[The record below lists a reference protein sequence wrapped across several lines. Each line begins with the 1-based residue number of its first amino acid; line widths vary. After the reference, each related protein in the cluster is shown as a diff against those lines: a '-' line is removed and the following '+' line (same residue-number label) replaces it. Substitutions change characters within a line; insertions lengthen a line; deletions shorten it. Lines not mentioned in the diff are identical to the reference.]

1 MDLQFTPSPIPLQG
15 VHIFF
20 KKCRQLLSV
29 QADLREIRKHLE
41 DVSLNLAN
49 PVTDKTSKHNSK
61 HDDHATS
68 KVVPLRP
75 SDASNAGTSNTGGHS
90 DNVTPLHIPL
100 RTRVRSSLIKAR
112 QRAFKFLF
120 ITAPLWIVL
129 GLLVVFELKTSYWQ
143 SMYLTRVASEATYR
157 LEKGPNPEPF
167 FPSYGPYDQRLG
179 YTRIKAVTENLAT
192 NGFEVVEQTRLS
204 KRFKQ
209 LAALG
214 IFPPYPE
221 KTRAGLTILD
231 KNNTTI
237 YSLYRP
243 ERVYES
249 FDAIPD
255 LIVKSLLF
263 IENKEILD
271 QTYPY
276 KNPAVEWDRFGLAIF
291 EKLKQIIRPDINAPG
306 GSTIATQ
313 LEKYRHSKE
322 GRTKGIKDK
331 FRQMASA
338 SLRAYM
344 YGRNTLET
352 RKTITL
358 HYINSIPLAALRGYG
373 EVNGLGDGLW
383 AWYGA
388 DFQEINSK
396 LEALNLKRDGKD
408 YAAYAEAYKQ
418 MLSLF
423 IAHRRPSFYLI
434 AGLQELNSLTNVHL
448 DLLAREGV
456 ISPKLRDAAKD
467 IKLTLRRAAPKTAP
481 VSFVQRKAANAIRTR
496 LLQLMQYPQLYDL
509 DQADLTARSTMD
521 NEANEGV
528 TSVLRQIKDA
538 ESVKKFGLSGARN
551 LDRGDPSK
559 VIYSLTLYERV
570 GNANLLR
577 VQTDNFDNPFSINEG
592 TRLDLGSTAK
602 LRTLTTYLDIVG
614 DLHEHYSK
622 MIPAQLRAANTRDLD
637 PISQFVLNEFI
648 RNPKISLADLL
659 NVALQRR
666 YSASPGESFFTG
678 GGIHTFVNFKKED
691 NGKNPTIQEALT
703 HSINLPF
710 VRLMRDLSRYYVYR
724 TGLKL
729 NSSTKVATQAS
740 KPTTPGMVKVRGDKV
755 RAEGGRADPVRMHFL
770 SKFADQEGSYFLRKF
785 YERYKGLGANDL
797 LPTLAR
803 GSRAS
808 PRQAA
813 VMFRY
818 VRPTGTLEQMTDFI
832 QQTVPN
838 KSVSPSLFEKW
849 YNEFAP
855 GKFNL
860 QDQGFLAHIHPLEL
874 WLVAHLQAHPKA
886 TISEAL
892 QSSKEERQIVYEWLF
907 KTPSVRAQDIR
918 IRTLMEMESFEEI
931 HKQWKKVGYPFNSM
945 VPSLAS
951 SIGSSGDRPVAL
963 AELVGIILN
972 DGKKLPLVRL
982 NELHLAAGTP
992 YETKLVRAD
1001 KQTTEQV
1008 LKPEVARALKR
1019 AMANVVES
1027 GTARRVFK
1035 TYARSDGKAYTIGG
1049 KTGTGDHRHETYGPG
1064 GHVISSRVVN
1074 RTATF
1079 AFYIGDR
1086 FFGVISAHVPGEE
1099 AAKFD
1104 FTSALAA
1111 ELLKIVRTS
1120 LIPMIE
1126 SSGAALSPFT
1136 NEAPLSAPATV
1147 VASSSSDTEAEGSIT
1162 FQEASESPKVAP
1174 EGAVTLPALPPTTL
1188 QKSQALRQKLRRSII
1203 LPPPG

>member
-1 MDLQFTPSPIPLQG
+1 M
-15 VHIFF
+15 
-20 KKCRQLLSV
+20 
-29 QADLREIRKHLE
+29 
-41 DVSLNLAN
+41 
-49 PVTDKTSKHNSK
+49 TDKTSTKNKKPDEHTN
-61 HDDHATS
+61 T
-68 KVVPLRP
+68 KVVPLRLNDLSVP
-75 SDASNAGTSNTGGHS
+75 ITPDLPTADSKVTS
-90 DNVTPLHIPL
+90 LFIPPQ
-100 RTRVRSSLIKAR
+100 TRLKSALAKI
-112 QRAFKFLF
+112 QRRAVKFLF

-129 GLLVVFELKTSYWQ
+129 GMLLVFELKTSYWQ
-143 SMYLTRVASEATYR
+143 SMYLTKITSQATYR
-157 LEKGPNPEPF
+157 LEKGPNPDPYY
-167 FPSYGPYDQRLG
+167 PSYGPYDQRLG
-179 YTRIKAVTENLAT
+179 YTRIKSMVENLAN
-192 NGFEVVEQTRLS
+192 NGFQIAEQTRFS

-209 LAALG
+209 LSEMGL
-214 IFPPYPE
+214 FPPYPE

-231 KNNTTI
+231 RNNTTI
-237 YSLYRP
+237 YSMYRP

-249 FDAIPD
+249 FDAIPG
-255 LIVKSLLF
+255 IVVKSLLF

-276 KNPAVEWDRFGLAIF
+276 RNPAVEWDRFGLAIL
-291 EKLKQIIRPDINAPG
+291 EKLKQIVKPDINAPG

-358 HYINSIPLAALRGYG
+358 NYINSIPLAALRGYG
-373 EVNGLGDGLW
+373 EVNGLGDGMW
-383 AWYGA
+383 AWFGA
-388 DFQEINSK
+388 DFQEINAR
-396 LEALNLKRDGKD
+396 LAALDQKQDSRDIS
-408 YAAYAEAYKQ
+408 AYAESYKQ

-434 AGLQELNSLTNVHL
+434 AGLSELNSLTNTYL
-448 DLLAREGV
+448 DLLAKEGV
-456 ISPKLRDAAKD
+456 ISTKLRDAAKGVR
-467 IKLTLRRAAPKTAP
+467 LTLRRAAPKTTP

-509 DQADLTARSTMD
+509 DQADLTVRSTMD

-570 GNANLLR
+570 GNSNVLR

-614 DLHEHYSK
+614 DLHERYSK
-622 MIPAQLRAANTRDLD
+622 MLPAQMRAASTRDLD
-637 PISQFVLNEFI
+637 PISRFAFSEFI
-648 RNPKISLADLL
+648 KNPKITLPQLL
-659 NVALQRR
+659 NAALQRR
-666 YSASPGESFFTG
+666 YSANPGESFFTG
-678 GGIHTFVNFKKED
+678 GGMHTFVNFKKED

-710 VRLMRDLSRYYVYR
+710 VRLMRDLSRYYVYHM
-724 TGLKL
+724 GLKL
-729 NSSTKVATQAS
+729 SSSTKSATQAS
-740 KPTTPGMVKVRGDKV
+740 KITVAANAKTRTPKG
-755 RAEGGRADPVRMHFL
+755 ENESGRADPVRMHFL
-770 SKFADQEGSYFLRKF
+770 TKFADQEGSYFLKKF
-785 YERYKGLGANDL
+785 YDRYKGVSASDL
-797 LPTLAR
+797 LPTLAK

-818 VRPTGTLEQMTDFI
+818 VSPEGSLDQMIGFI
-832 QQTVPN
+832 QQTAPT
-838 KSVSPSLFEKW
+838 KSVSPALAEKW

-855 GKFNL
+855 GRFNL
-860 QDQGFLAHIHPLEL
+860 QDQGFLARVHPLEL
-874 WLVAHLQAHPKA
+874 WLVAYLQGHPKA
-886 TISEAL
+886 TITEAL
-892 QSSKEERQIVYEWLF
+892 QNSKDERQIVYEWLF

-951 SIGSSGDRPVAL
+951 SIGSSGDRPIAL

-972 DGKKLPLVRL
+972 DGKRLPLVRL

-992 YETKLVRAD
+992 YETKLVRQD
-1001 KQTTEQV
+1001 QPSYEQV

-1027 GTARRVFK
+1027 GTARRVYK
-1035 TYARSDGKAYTIGG
+1035 TYTRSDGKAYVIGG

-1120 LIPMIE
+1120 IVPMIE
-1126 SSGAALSPFT
+1126 GSGAGLSPFT
-1136 NEAPLSAPATV
+1136 NEEPL
-1147 VASSSSDTEAEGSIT
+1147 VASPSGPSTAAKEGD
-1162 FQEASESPKVAP
+1162 SE
-1174 EGAVTLPALPPTTL
+1174 EGAVTFKEAEIPTQELPEASTSRPAAPIMNGQTGA
-1188 QKSQALRQKLRRSII
+1188 ALRQKLRRSIV

>member
-1 MDLQFTPSPIPLQG
+1 
-15 VHIFF
+15 
-20 KKCRQLLSV
+20 
-29 QADLREIRKHLE
+29 
-41 DVSLNLAN
+41 
-49 PVTDKTSKHNSK
+49 VTDKTSTNNKK
-61 HDDHATS
+61 TDDQANS
-68 KVVPLRP
+68 KVVPLRLNDLTVP
-75 SDASNAGTSNTGGHS
+75 PTPSLESSDAK
-90 DNVTPLHIPL
+90 VTPLHIPL
-100 RTRVRSSLIKAR
+100 RTRLNVTIGKFQKRAIK
-112 QRAFKFLF
+112 FTF
-120 ITAPLWIVL
+120 ITAPLWVVL
-129 GLLVVFELKTSYWQ
+129 GMLLVFELKTSYWQ
-143 SMYLTRVASEATYR
+143 SLYLTRIASQATYR
-157 LEKGPNPEPF
+157 LEKGPNPDPYY
-167 FPSYGPYDQRLG
+167 PSYGPYDQRLG
-179 YTRIKAVTENLAT
+179 YTRIKSMVENLAN
-192 NGFEVVEQTRLS
+192 NGFQVAEQTRFS

-209 LAALG
+209 LADQGL
-214 IFPPYPE
+214 FPPYPE

-237 YSLYRP
+237 YSMYRP

-255 LIVKSLLF
+255 IVVKSLLF

-276 KNPAVEWDRFGLAIF
+276 KNPAVEWDRFGLAIL
-291 EKLKQIIRPDINAPG
+291 EKLKQIIKPDINAPG

-344 YGRNTLET
+344 HGRNTLET

-358 HYINSIPLAALRGYG
+358 NYINSIPLAALRGYG
-373 EVNGLGDGLW
+373 EVNGLGDGMW
-383 AWYGA
+383 AWFGA
-388 DFQEINSK
+388 DFQEINAK
-396 LEALNLKRDGKD
+396 LDALGQKQDGKD
-408 YAAYAEAYKQ
+408 LVPYAEGYKQ

-434 AGLQELNSLTNVHL
+434 AGLSELNALTNTYL
-448 DLLAREGV
+448 DLLAKEGV
-456 ISPKLRDAAKD
+456 ISPKLRDAAKGVR
-467 IKLTLRRAAPKTAP
+467 LTLRRAAPKTAP

-509 DQADLTARSTMD
+509 DQADLTVRSTMD

-570 GNANLLR
+570 GNANVLR

-614 DLHEHYSK
+614 ELHDHYTK
-622 MIPAQLRAANTRDLD
+622 MVPAQLRAMNTRDLD
-637 PISQFVLNEFI
+637 PISRFALSEFI
-648 RNPKISLADLL
+648 KNPKISLPQLL
-659 NVALQRR
+659 NAALQRR

-678 GGIHTFVNFKKED
+678 GGMHTFVNFKKED
-691 NGKNPTIQEALT
+691 NGKNPTLQEALT

-710 VRLMRDLSRYYVYR
+710 VRLMRDISRYYVYR
-724 TGLKL
+724 MGLKL
-729 NSSTKVATQAS
+729 SSSTKSATQTSKITAAAS
-740 KPTTPGMVKVRGDKV
+740 AKTRGTTSPV
-755 RAEGGRADPVRMHFL
+755 ENGRADPVRMHFL

-785 YERYKGLGANDL
+785 YERYKGVSSNDL
-797 LPTLAR
+797 LPTLAK

-818 VRPTGTLEQMTDFI
+818 VRPDGTLEQMISFI
-832 QQTVPN
+832 QQTSPT
-838 KSVSPSLFEKW
+838 KSISPALAEKW
-849 YNEFAP
+849 YDEFTP
-855 GKFNL
+855 GRFNL
-860 QDQGFLAHIHPLEL
+860 QDQGFLARVHPLEL
-874 WLVAHLQAHPKA
+874 WLVAYLQGHPK
-886 TISEAL
+886 TNLSEAL
-892 QSSKEERQIVYEWLF
+892 QNSKEERQIVYEWLF

-931 HKQWKKVGYPFNSM
+931 HKQWKKLGYPFNSM

-992 YETKLVRAD
+992 YETKLVRQD
-1001 KQTTEQV
+1001 QGTHEQV

-1027 GTARRVFK
+1027 GTARRVYK
-1035 TYARSDGKAYTIGG
+1035 TYTRSDGKAYVIGG

-1079 AFYIGDR
+1079 AFYVGDR
-1086 FFGVISAHVPGEE
+1086 FFGVISAHVPGED

-1111 ELLKIVRTS
+1111 ELLKIVRSS
-1120 LIPMIE
+1120 LIPMME

-1136 NEAPLSAPATV
+1136 NEEPLLTSPATL
-1147 VASSSSDTEAEGSIT
+1147 SKELKGSDSEEGTVTFKEAEIPA
-1162 FQEASESPKVAP
+1162 QALPEASAS
-1174 EGAVTLPALPPTTL
+1174 LPPNSAKNL
-1188 QKSQALRQKLRRSII
+1188 QKGAALRQKLRRSLV

>member
-1 MDLQFTPSPIPLQG
+1 
-15 VHIFF
+15 
-20 KKCRQLLSV
+20 
-29 QADLREIRKHLE
+29 
-41 DVSLNLAN
+41 
-49 PVTDKTSKHNSK
+49 VTDKTSTNNKK
-61 HDDHATS
+61 HDEQTNS
-68 KVVPLRP
+68 KVVPLRLNDLAVP
-75 SDASNAGTSNTGGHS
+75 PTADTQASES
-90 DNVTPLHIPL
+90 NVTPLHIPFK
-100 RTRVRSSLIKAR
+100 TRLKVALGKFQKRVI
-112 QRAFKFLF
+112 KFLF
-120 ITAPLWIVL
+120 ITAPLWIVI
-129 GLLVVFELKTSYWQ
+129 GMLLVFELKTSYWQ
-143 SMYLTRVASEATYR
+143 SMYLTKISSQATYR
-157 LEKGPNPEPF
+157 LEKGPNPEPYY
-167 FPSYGPYDQRLG
+167 PSYGPYDQRLG
-179 YTRIKAVTENLAT
+179 YTRIKSMVENLAN
-192 NGFEVVEQTRLS
+192 NGFQIVEQTRFS

-209 LAALG
+209 LADMGL
-214 IFPPYPE
+214 FPPYPE

-237 YSLYRP
+237 YSMYRP

-255 LIVKSLLF
+255 IVVKSLLF

-276 KNPAVEWDRFGLAIF
+276 KNPAVEWDRFGLAIL
-291 EKLKQIIRPDINAPG
+291 EKLKQIIKPDINAPG

-358 HYINSIPLAALRGYG
+358 NYINSIPLAALRGYG
-373 EVNGLGDGLW
+373 EVNGLGDGMW
-383 AWYGA
+383 AWFGA
-388 DFQEINSK
+388 DFQEINAK
-396 LEALNLKRDGKD
+396 LDALSRKQDSREI
-408 YAAYAEAYKQ
+408 AAYAESYKQ

-423 IAHRRPSFYLI
+423 IAHRRPSFYLL
-434 AGLQELNSLTNVHL
+434 AGLSELNALTNTYI
-448 DLLAREGV
+448 DLLAKEGV
-456 ISPKLRDAAKD
+456 ISPKLRDAAKEVR
-467 IKLTLRRAAPKTAP
+467 LTLRRAAPKTAP

-509 DQADLTARSTMD
+509 DQADLTVRSTMD

-570 GNANLLR
+570 GNANVLR

-614 DLHEHYSK
+614 DLHTQYSK
-622 MIPAQLRAANTRDLD
+622 MLPAQIRAANTRDLD
-637 PISQFVLNEFI
+637 PISRFALSEFI
-648 RNPKISLADLL
+648 KNPKISLPQLL
-659 NVALQRR
+659 TAALQRR
-666 YSASPGESFFTG
+666 YSANPGESFFTG

-710 VRLMRDLSRYYVYR
+710 VRLMRDLSRYYVYHM
-724 TGLKL
+724 GLKL
-729 NSSTKVATQAS
+729 SSSTKSATQTSKITVATHAKTRAAKGAS
-740 KPTTPGMVKVRGDKV
+740 
-755 RAEGGRADPVRMHFL
+755 ESGRADPVRMHFL

-785 YERYKGLGANDL
+785 YDRYKGVSASDL
-797 LPTLAR
+797 LPTLAK

-818 VRPTGTLEQMTDFI
+818 VQPDGSLEEMNTFI
-832 QQTVPN
+832 QQTSPT
-838 KSVSPSLFEKW
+838 KSVSPALAEKW
-849 YNEFAP
+849 YNEFTP

-860 QDQGFLAHIHPLEL
+860 QDQGFLARVHPLEL
-874 WLVAHLQAHPKA
+874 WLVAYLQGHPKA
-886 TISEAL
+886 TITEAV
-892 QSSKEERQIVYEWLF
+892 QNSKEERQIVYEWLF

-951 SIGSSGDRPVAL
+951 SIGSSGDRPIAL

-992 YETKLVRAD
+992 YETKLVRQD
-1001 KQTTEQV
+1001 QGTYEQV
-1008 LKPEVARALKR
+1008 LRPEVARALKR

-1035 TYARSDGKAYTIGG
+1035 TYTRSDGKAYVIGG

-1111 ELLKIVRTS
+1111 ELLKNVRTS

-1126 SSGAALSPFT
+1126 SSGAGLSPFT
-1136 NEAPLSAPATV
+1136 NEEPLPAAPVTGPADVKESDSEEGTV
-1147 VASSSSDTEAEGSIT
+1147 TFKEAEIPAQELTEAST
-1162 FQEASESPKVAP
+1162 N
-1174 EGAVTLPALPPTTL
+1174 LPAAPGKGL
-1188 QKSQALRQKLRRSII
+1188 QKGAALRQKLRRSIV

>member
-1 MDLQFTPSPIPLQG
+1 M
-15 VHIFF
+15 
-20 KKCRQLLSV
+20 
-29 QADLREIRKHLE
+29 
-41 DVSLNLAN
+41 
-49 PVTDKTSKHNSK
+49 TDKNSTNNKK
-61 HDDHATS
+61 HDEHANT
-68 KVVPLRP
+68 KVVPLRLNDLALP
-75 SDASNAGTSNTGGHS
+75 PTPHREVSDPKI
-90 DNVTPLHIPL
+90 TPLQIPL
-100 RTRVRSSLIKAR
+100 RTRLKIAAGKF
-112 QRAFKFLF
+112 QKRAIKFLF

-129 GLLVVFELKTSYWQ
+129 GMLLVFELKTSYWQ
-143 SMYLTRVASEATYR
+143 SLYLTRIASQATYR
-157 LEKGPNPEPF
+157 LEKGPNPEPYY
-167 FPSYGPYDQRLG
+167 PSYGPYDQRLG
-179 YTRIKAVTENLAT
+179 YTRIKSMVENLAN
-192 NGFEVVEQTRLS
+192 NGFEVAEQTRFS

-209 LAALG
+209 LADMGL
-214 IFPPYPE
+214 FPPYPE

-231 KNNTTI
+231 RNNTTI
-237 YSLYRP
+237 YSMYRP

-255 LIVKSLLF
+255 IVVKSLLF

-276 KNPAVEWDRFGLAIF
+276 KNPAVEWDRFGLAIL
-291 EKLKQIIRPDINAPG
+291 EKLKQIIKPDINAPG

-358 HYINSIPLAALRGYG
+358 NYINSIPLAALRGYG

-383 AWYGA
+383 AWFGA
-388 DFQEINSK
+388 DFQDINAKLAALSNTKDSK
-396 LEALNLKRDGKD
+396 DI
-408 YAAYAEAYKQ
+408 AAYAEGYKQ
-418 MLSLF
+418 MLALF

-434 AGLQELNSLTNVHL
+434 AGLSELNSLTNTYL
-448 DLLAREGV
+448 DLLAKEGV
-456 ISPKLRDAAKD
+456 IPPKLRDAAKD
-467 IKLTLRRAAPKTAP
+467 VRLTLRRAAPKTAQ

-509 DQADLTARSTMD
+509 DQADLTVRSTVD

-570 GNANLLR
+570 GNANVLR

-614 DLHEHYSK
+614 ELHDQYAK
-622 MIPAQLRAANTRDLD
+622 MLPAQLRAMNTRDLD
-637 PISQFVLNEFI
+637 PISRFALSEFI
-648 RNPKISLADLL
+648 KNPRISLSELL
-659 NVALQRR
+659 NAALQRR

-678 GGIHTFVNFKKED
+678 GGMHTFVNFKKED
-691 NGKNPTIQEALT
+691 NGKNPTLQEALT

-710 VRLMRDLSRYYVYR
+710 VRLMRDISRYYVFR
-724 TGLKL
+724 MGLKL
-729 NSSTKVATQAS
+729 SSSTKSATQVS
-740 KPTTPGMVKVRGDKV
+740 KIAIAANTKA
-755 RAEGGRADPVRMHFL
+755 RATKDGAESGRSDPVRMHFL
-770 SKFADQEGSYFLRKF
+770 SKFADQEGSYFLKKF
-785 YERYKGLGANDL
+785 YERYKGISANDL
-797 LPTLAR
+797 LPTLAK

-818 VRPTGTLEQMTDFI
+818 VRPDGSLEQMISFI
-832 QQTVPN
+832 QQSSPT
-838 KSVSPSLFEKW
+838 KSISPALAEKW
-849 YNEFAP
+849 YNEFTP
-855 GKFNL
+855 GRFNL
-860 QDQGFLAHIHPLEL
+860 QDQGFLARVHPLEL
-874 WLVAHLQAHPKA
+874 WLVAYLQSHPK
-886 TISEAL
+886 TTLSEAL
-892 QSSKEERQIVYEWLF
+892 QNSKEERQIVYQWLF

-992 YETKLVRAD
+992 YETKLVRQD
-1001 KQTTEQV
+1001 QGNYEQV

-1027 GTARRVFK
+1027 GTARRVYK
-1035 TYARSDGKAYTIGG
+1035 TYTRSDGKAYVIGG

-1079 AFYIGDR
+1079 AFYVGDR

-1120 LIPMIE
+1120 LVPMME
-1126 SSGAALSPFT
+1126 NSGAALSPFE
-1136 NEAPLSAPATV
+1136 NEEPLIASPPPASAGSKESDSEEGTVTFKEAEIPAQGVPGASVSLPSAP
-1147 VASSSSDTEAEGSIT
+1147 S
-1162 FQEASESPKVAP
+1162 KN
-1174 EGAVTLPALPPTTL
+1174 L
-1188 QKSQALRQKLRRSII
+1188 QKGAALRQKLRRSLV

>member
-1 MDLQFTPSPIPLQG
+1 M
-15 VHIFF
+15 
-20 KKCRQLLSV
+20 
-29 QADLREIRKHLE
+29 
-41 DVSLNLAN
+41 
-49 PVTDKTSKHNSK
+49 TDKTSTNNKKSEEQAN
-61 HDDHATS
+61 S
-68 KVVPLRP
+68 KVVPFRLNDLSLP
-75 SDASNAGTSNTGGHS
+75 S
-90 DNVTPLHIPL
+90 TPPLEATETKVSPLPPPL
-100 RTRVRSSLIKAR
+100 RAR
-112 QRAFKFLF
+112 LKVAARTFQRRLVKFLF
-120 ITAPLWIVL
+120 MTTPLWVVL
-129 GLLVVFELKTSYWQ
+129 GMLLVFELKTSYWQ
-143 SMYLTRVASEATYR
+143 SMYLSRIASQATYR
-157 LEKGPNPEPF
+157 LEKGPNPDPYY
-167 FPSYGPYDQRLG
+167 PSYGPYDQRLG
-179 YTRIKAVTENLAT
+179 YTRIKSMVENLAN
-192 NGFEVVEQTRLS
+192 NGFQVAEQTRFS
-204 KRFKQ
+204 PRFKQ
-209 LAALG
+209 LATMAL
-214 IFPPYPE
+214 FPPYPE

-237 YSLYRP
+237 YSMYRP

-249 FDAIPD
+249 FDAIPE
-255 LIVKSLLF
+255 IVVQSLLF

-276 KNPAVEWDRFGLAIF
+276 KNPAVEWDRFGLAIL
-291 EKLKQIIRPDINAPG
+291 EKLKQIIKPDINAPG

-358 HYINSIPLAALRGYG
+358 NYINSIPLAALRGYG
-373 EVNGLGDGLW
+373 EVNGLGDGMW
-383 AWYGA
+383 AWFGS
-388 DFQEINSK
+388 DFQEINAK
-396 LEALNLKRDGKD
+396 LTALSQKQDGKD
-408 YAAYAEAYKQ
+408 LAAYAESYKQ

-434 AGLQELNSLTNVHL
+434 AGLSELNSLTNTYL
-448 DLLAREGV
+448 DLLAKEGV

-467 IKLTLRRAAPKTAP
+467 VRLTLRRAAPKTAP

-509 DQADLTARSTMD
+509 DQADLTVRSTVD

-570 GNANLLR
+570 GNANVLR

-614 DLHEHYSK
+614 ELYDQYSK
-622 MIPAQLRAANTRDLD
+622 MLPAQLRAMSTRDLD
-637 PISQFVLNEFI
+637 PISRFALSEFI
-648 RNPKISLADLL
+648 KNPKISLPQLL
-659 NVALQRR
+659 NAALQRR
-666 YSASPGESFFTG
+666 YSANPGESFFTG
-678 GGIHTFVNFKKED
+678 GGMHTFVNFKKED
-691 NGKNPTIQEALT
+691 NGRNPSLQEALT

-710 VRLMRDLSRYYVYR
+710 VRLMRDVSRYYVHR
-724 TGLKL
+724 MGLKL
-729 NSSTKVATQAS
+729 SSSTKSATQGSRVTVAANAKTRREKAGS
-740 KPTTPGMVKVRGDKV
+740 ED
-755 RAEGGRADPVRMHFL
+755 GRADPVRMHFL

-785 YERYKGLGANDL
+785 YERYKGVSSNDL
-797 LPTLAR
+797 LPTLAK

-818 VRPTGTLEQMTDFI
+818 VRPDGSLDQMITFI
-832 QQTVPN
+832 QQTSPT
-838 KSVSPSLFEKW
+838 KSISPALAERW
-849 YNEFAP
+849 YNEFTP
-855 GKFNL
+855 GRFNL
-860 QDQGFLAHIHPLEL
+860 QDQGFLARVHPLEL
-874 WLVAHLQAHPKA
+874 WLVAYLQGHPKA
-886 TISEAL
+886 PLTEAL
-892 QSSKEERQIVYEWLF
+892 QNSKEERQIVYEWLF

-992 YETKLVRAD
+992 YETKLVRED
-1001 KQTTEQV
+1001 QGTYEQV

-1027 GTARRVFK
+1027 GTARRVYK
-1035 TYARSDGKAYTIGG
+1035 AYTRSDGKAYVIGG

-1120 LIPMIE
+1120 LIPMME

-1136 NEAPLSAPATV
+1136 NEEPLSIAPST
-1147 VASSSSDTEAEGSIT
+1147 ASKDSRESD
-1162 FQEASESPKVAP
+1162 SE
-1174 EGAVTLPALPPTTL
+1174 EGAVTFKEAEMPAPALPEASGSLDAGQTKNV
-1188 QKSQALRQKLRRSII
+1188 QKGAALRQKLRRSLV

>member
-1 MDLQFTPSPIPLQG
+1 M
-15 VHIFF
+15 VV
-20 KKCRQLLSV
+20 LSV
-29 QADLREIRKHLE
+29 QAILREIKKHLE
-41 DVSLNLAN
+41 DVGLYLLK
-49 PVTDKTSKHNSK
+49 PVTDKISTKTKKNDESTKSN
-61 HDDHATS
+61 
-68 KVVPLRP
+68 VVPLRLNDLALPPTSSESVETPPTPP
-75 SDASNAGTSNTGGHS
+75 SFRGR
-90 DNVTPLHIPL
+90 L
-100 RTRVRSSLIKAR
+100 
-112 QRAFKFLF
+112 QRATASLRRKGIKFLF
-120 ITAPLWIVL
+120 ITAPVWVVL
-129 GLLVVFELKTSYWQ
+129 GMLLVFELRTSYWQ
-143 SMYLTRVASEATYR
+143 SLYLTRVASQATYR

-167 FPSYGPYDQRLG
+167 FPTYGPYDQRLG
-179 YTRIKAVTENLAT
+179 YTRIKSMVENLAH
-192 NGFEVVEQTRLS
+192 NGFEVVEQTRFS

-209 LAALG
+209 LAGLG
-214 IFPPYPE
+214 LFPPYPE

-237 YSLYRP
+237 YSMYRP

-249 FDAIPD
+249 FDAIPE
-255 LIVKSLLF
+255 IVVRSLLF

-276 KNPAVEWDRFGLAIF
+276 KNPAVEWDRFGLAIL

-358 HYINSIPLAALRGYG
+358 NYINSIPLAALRGYG
-373 EVNGLGDGLW
+373 EVNGLGDGMW
-383 AWYGA
+383 AWFGA
-388 DFQEINSK
+388 DFQDSNAK
-396 LEALNLKRDGKD
+396 LSALSNKQTGKEVS
-408 YAAYAEAYKQ
+408 AYAESYKQ

-434 AGLQELNSLTNVHL
+434 AGLSELNALTNTYL

-456 ISPKLRDAAKD
+456 ISTKLRDAAKD
-467 IKLTLRRAAPKTAP
+467 VRLTLRRAAPKTAP

-509 DQADLTARSTMD
+509 DQADLTVRSTMD

-538 ESVKKFGLSGARN
+538 ESVRKFGLSGARN

-614 DLHEHYSK
+614 ELYDQHAGML
-622 MIPAQLRAANTRDLD
+622 PAQLRAMSTRDLD
-637 PISQFVLNEFI
+637 PISRFVLSEFI
-648 RNPKISLADLL
+648 KNPKITLPQLL
-659 NVALQRR
+659 NAALQRR
-666 YSASPGESFFTG
+666 YSANPGESFFTG
-678 GGIHTFVNFKKED
+678 GGMHTFVNFKKED

-724 TGLKL
+724 MGLKL
-729 NSSTKVATQAS
+729 SSSTKSATQPSKVAVAADTKSVATKGKIES
-740 KPTTPGMVKVRGDKV
+740 
-755 RAEGGRADPVRMHFL
+755 GRADPMRMHFL
-770 SKFADQEGSYFLRKF
+770 RKFADQEGSYFLKKF
-785 YERYKGLGANDL
+785 YDRYKGVSASDL
-797 LPTLAR
+797 LPTLAK

-808 PRQAA
+808 PRQAS

-818 VRPTGTLEQMTDFI
+818 VRPQSSLEEMMGFI
-832 QQTVPN
+832 QQTAPT
-838 KSVSPSLFEKW
+838 KSISPALAEKW
-849 YNEFAP
+849 YHEFTP
-855 GKFNL
+855 GRFNL
-860 QDQGFLAHIHPLEL
+860 QDQGFLARVHPLEL
-874 WLVAHLQAHPKA
+874 WLVAYLQGHPKA
-886 TISEAL
+886 TLTEAL
-892 QSSKEERQIVYEWLF
+892 QNSKEERQIVYEWLF

-992 YETKLVRAD
+992 YETKLLRQD
-1001 KQTTEQV
+1001 QGTYEQV

-1027 GTARRVFK
+1027 GTARRVYK
-1035 TYARSDGKAYTIGG
+1035 AYTRSDGKPYVIGG

-1120 LIPMIE
+1120 LIPMME

-1136 NEAPLSAPATV
+1136 NEEPLKASPPSAPVDAKDGDSGEGTV
-1147 VASSSSDTEAEGSIT
+1147 TFKEAEAPSEALS
-1162 FQEASESPKVAP
+1162 EASIS
-1174 EGAVTLPALPPTTL
+1174 LPAAPPASL
-1188 QKSQALRQKLRRSII
+1188 QKGAALRQKLRRSII

>member
-1 MDLQFTPSPIPLQG
+1 
-15 VHIFF
+15 
-20 KKCRQLLSV
+20 
-29 QADLREIRKHLE
+29 
-41 DVSLNLAN
+41 
-49 PVTDKTSKHNSK
+49 VTDKTSKNNK
-61 HDDHATS
+61 QHDDQAGS
-68 KVVPLRP
+68 KV
-75 SDASNAGTSNTGGHS
+75 
-90 DNVTPLHIPL
+90 IPL
-100 RTRVRSSLIKAR
+100 RLNDLALPPTPPLESADTKITPLQIPLKVRLKSGLIRGRK
-112 QRAFKFLF
+112 RAVKFLF
-120 ITAPLWIVL
+120 ITAPLWVVL
-129 GLLVVFELKTSYWQ
+129 GILLVFELKTSYWQ
-143 SMYLTRVASEATYR
+143 SLYLTRIASQATYR
-157 LEKGPNPEPF
+157 LEKGPNPDPY

-179 YTRIKAVTENLAT
+179 YTRIKGMVENLLN
-192 NGFEVVEQTRLS
+192 NGFQIAEQTRFS
-204 KRFKQ
+204 NRFKQ
-209 LAALG
+209 LTSMGL
-214 IFPPYPE
+214 FPPYPE

-237 YSLYRP
+237 YSMYRP

-255 LIVKSLLF
+255 IVVKSLLF

-276 KNPAVEWDRFGLAIF
+276 KNPAVEWDRFGLAIL
-291 EKLKQIIRPDINAPG
+291 EKLKQIIKPDINAPG

-344 YGRNTLET
+344 YGRNTIET

-358 HYINSIPLAALRGYG
+358 NYINSIPLAALRGYG
-373 EVNGLGDGLW
+373 EVNGLGDGMW
-383 AWYGA
+383 AWFGA
-388 DFQEINSK
+388 DFQDINAK
-396 LEALNLKRDGKD
+396 LEALSQKQDTKD
-408 YAAYAEAYKQ
+408 IVAYAESYKQ

-434 AGLQELNSLTNVHL
+434 AGLSELNSLTNTYL
-448 DLLAREGV
+448 DLLAKEGV
-456 ISPKLRDAAKD
+456 ISPRLRDAAKD
-467 IKLTLRRAAPKTAP
+467 VRLTLRRAAPKITP

-509 DQADLTARSTMD
+509 DQADLTVRSTMD

-538 ESVKKFGLSGARN
+538 ESVRKFGLSGARN

-614 DLHEHYSK
+614 ELYDQYSK
-622 MIPAQLRAANTRDLD
+622 MVPAQLKAITTRDLD
-637 PISQFVLNEFI
+637 PISRFVLSEFVK
-648 RNPKISLADLL
+648 NPKISLAKLL
-659 NVALQRR
+659 DASLQRR
-666 YSASPGESFFTG
+666 YSANPGESFFTG
-678 GGIHTFVNFKKED
+678 GGLHTFVNFKKED
-691 NGKNPTIQEALT
+691 NGRNPTLQEALT

-710 VRLMRDLSRYYVYR
+710 VRLMRDISRHYVYR
-724 TGLKL
+724 LGLKL
-729 NSSTKVATQAS
+729 SSSTKSATQAS
-740 KPTTPGMVKVRGDKV
+740 KVTVAATTKKIGAKSDVQ
-755 RAEGGRADPVRMHFL
+755 GGRADPVRMHFL
-770 SKFADQEGSYFLRKF
+770 SKFADQEGSYFLKKF
-785 YERYKGLGANDL
+785 YERYKGISASDL
-797 LPTLAR
+797 LPTLAK

-818 VRPTGTLEQMTDFI
+818 VRPTGTLDQMTAFI
-832 QQTVPN
+832 QQTAPT
-838 KSVSPSLFEKW
+838 KSVSPALAEKW

-855 GKFNL
+855 GRFNL
-860 QDQGFLAHIHPLEL
+860 QDQGFLARVHPLEL
-874 WLVAHLQAHPKA
+874 WLVAYLDQHPKA
-886 TISEAL
+886 TLTEAL
-892 QSSKEERQIVYEWLF
+892 HNSKDERQLVYEWLF

-931 HKQWKKVGYPFNSM
+931 HKQWKKVGYPFNSI
-945 VPSLAS
+945 VPSLAT
-951 SIGSSGDRPVAL
+951 SIGSSGDRPIAL

-992 YETKLVRAD
+992 YETKLVRQD
-1001 KQTTEQV
+1001 RSDYEQV

-1027 GTARRVFK
+1027 GTARRVYK
-1035 TYARSDGKAYTIGG
+1035 TYTRSDGKAYVIGG

-1079 AFYIGDR
+1079 AFYLGDR

-1126 SSGAALSPFT
+1126 SSGAGLSPFT
-1136 NEAPLSAPATV
+1136 NEEPLVGATN
-1147 VASSSSDTEAEGSIT
+1147 ASSAATKDTDSEEGTFTFKEAELPPEGLPDGSVSLP
-1162 FQEASESPKVAP
+1162 ASPPSESKPLAK
-1174 EGAVTLPALPPTTL
+1174 GA
-1188 QKSQALRQKLRRSII
+1188 ALRQKLRRSIV

>member
-1 MDLQFTPSPIPLQG
+1 M
-15 VHIFF
+15 
-20 KKCRQLLSV
+20 
-29 QADLREIRKHLE
+29 
-41 DVSLNLAN
+41 
-49 PVTDKTSKHNSK
+49 TDKTSTHNK
-61 HDDHATS
+61 KQDQHTNN
-68 KVVPLRP
+68 KVVPLRLNDLSVP
-75 SDASNAGTSNTGGHS
+75 QSPFSETSEPK
-90 DNVTPLHIPL
+90 VTPLHIPL
-100 RTRVRSSLIKAR
+100 RNRVKIALGKF
-112 QRAFKFLF
+112 QKRATKFLF

-129 GLLVVFELKTSYWQ
+129 GMLLVFELKTSYWQ
-143 SMYLTRVASEATYR
+143 SLYLTKIASQATYR

-167 FPSYGPYDQRLG
+167 YPRHGPYDQRLG
-179 YTRIKAVTENLAT
+179 YTRIKAMVENLAN
-192 NGFEVVEQTRLS
+192 NGFQIAEQTRFS

-209 LAALG
+209 LADMGL
-214 IFPPYPE
+214 FPPYPE

-231 KNNTTI
+231 RNNTTI
-237 YSLYRP
+237 YSMYRP

-249 FDAIPD
+249 FDAIPE
-255 LIVKSLLF
+255 IVVKSLLF

-276 KNPAVEWDRFGLAIF
+276 KNPAVEWDRFGLAIL
-291 EKLKQIIRPDINAPG
+291 EKLKQIIKPDI
-306 GSTIATQ
+306 
-313 LEKYRHSKE
+313 EKYRHSKE

-358 HYINSIPLAALRGYG
+358 NYINSIPLAALRGYG
-373 EVNGLGDGLW
+373 EVNGLGDGMW
-383 AWYGA
+383 AWFGA

-396 LEALNLKRDGKD
+396 LGALGQKYDSKD
-408 YAAYAEAYKQ
+408 LTAYAESYKQ

-434 AGLQELNSLTNVHL
+434 AGLSELNSLTNTYL
-448 DLLAREGV
+448 DLLAKEGV
-456 ISPKLRDAAKD
+456 ISPTLRDAAKEVR
-467 IKLTLRRAAPKTAP
+467 LTLRRAAPKTAQ
-481 VSFVQRKAANAIRTR
+481 VSFVKRKAANAIRTR

-509 DQADLTARSTMD
+509 DQADLTVRSTMD

-570 GNANLLR
+570 GNANVLR

-614 DLHEHYSK
+614 ELHDQYSK
-622 MIPAQLRAANTRDLD
+622 MVPAQIRAANTRDLD
-637 PISQFVLNEFI
+637 PISRFAISEFI
-648 RNPKISLADLL
+648 KNPRITLPQLL
-659 NVALQRR
+659 NAALQRR
-666 YSASPGESFFTG
+666 YSANPGESFFTG
-678 GGIHTFVNFKKED
+678 GGMHTFVNFKKED

-710 VRLMRDLSRYYVYR
+710 VRLMRDISRYYVYR
-724 TGLKL
+724 MGLKL
-729 NSSTKVATQAS
+729 SSSTKSATQAS
-740 KPTTPGMVKVRGDKV
+740 KIPVAATTKT
-755 RAEGGRADPVRMHFL
+755 RATKSSAENGRADPVRMHFL
-770 SKFADQEGSYFLRKF
+770 SKFADQEGSYFLKKF
-785 YERYKGLGANDL
+785 YERYKGVSSNDL
-797 LPTLAR
+797 LATLAK

-818 VRPTGTLEQMTDFI
+818 VRPDGSLDQMTAFI
-832 QQTVPN
+832 QQTSPT
-838 KSVSPSLFEKW
+838 KSISPALAEKW
-849 YNEFAP
+849 HTEFAP
-855 GKFNL
+855 GRFNL
-860 QDQGFLAHIHPLEL
+860 QDQGFLARVHPLEL
-874 WLVAHLQAHPKA
+874 WLVAYLQGHPKA

-892 QSSKEERQIVYEWLF
+892 QNSKEERQIVYEWLF

-918 IRTLMEMESFEEI
+918 IKTLMEMESFEEV
-931 HKQWKKVGYPFNSM
+931 HKQWKKVGYPFSSM

-951 SIGSSGDRPVAL
+951 SIGSSGDRPIAL

-972 DGKKLPLVRL
+972 DGQKLPLVRL

-992 YETKLVRAD
+992 YETKLVRQD
-1001 KQTTEQV
+1001 QPTSEQV

-1035 TYARSDGKAYTIGG
+1035 AYARSDGKAYVIGG

-1120 LIPMIE
+1120 LIPMME
-1126 SSGAALSPFT
+1126 SSGAALSPFA
-1136 NEAPLSAPATV
+1136 NEEPLVTAPLA
-1147 VASSSSDTEAEGSIT
+1147 ASKNPQESDSG
-1162 FQEASESPKVAP
+1162 
-1174 EGAVTLPALPPTTL
+1174 EGAVTFKEAEIPSQALPGASSSQPADPSKSL
-1188 QKSQALRQKLRRSII
+1188 QKGAALRQKLRRSIV

>member
-1 MDLQFTPSPIPLQG
+1 M
-15 VHIFF
+15 
-20 KKCRQLLSV
+20 
-29 QADLREIRKHLE
+29 
-41 DVSLNLAN
+41 
-49 PVTDKTSKHNSK
+49 TDKTSTNNKK
-61 HDDHATS
+61 LDEQTDS
-68 KVVPLRP
+68 KVVPLRLNDLALP
-75 SDASNAGTSNTGGHS
+75 PTPELNDADSK
-90 DNVTPLHIPL
+90 VTPLHIPFK
-100 RTRVRSSLIKAR
+100 TRLKIALGKLQKRVI
-112 QRAFKFLF
+112 KFLF
-120 ITAPLWIVL
+120 ITAPLWIVIGML
-129 GLLVVFELKTSYWQ
+129 IVFELKTSYWQ
-143 SMYLTRVASEATYR
+143 SMYLTKVASQATYR
-157 LEKGPNPEPF
+157 LEKGPNPEPYY
-167 FPSYGPYDQRLG
+167 PSYGPYDQRLG
-179 YTRIKAVTENLAT
+179 YTRIKSMVENLAN
-192 NGFEVVEQTRLS
+192 NGFEIVEQTRFS
-204 KRFKQ
+204 KRFKE
-209 LAALG
+209 LADMGL
-214 IFPPYPE
+214 FPPYPE

-231 KNNTTI
+231 RNNTTI
-237 YSLYRP
+237 YSMYRP

-255 LIVKSLLF
+255 IVVKSLLF

-276 KNPAVEWDRFGLAIF
+276 KNPAVEWDRLGLAIL
-291 EKLKQIIRPDINAPG
+291 EKLKQIIKPDINAPG

-358 HYINSIPLAALRGYG
+358 NYINSIPLAALRGYG
-373 EVNGLGDGLW
+373 EVNGLGDGMW
-383 AWYGA
+383 AWFGA
-388 DFQEINSK
+388 DFQEINAK
-396 LEALNLKRDGKD
+396 LEALGRAQSDKD
-408 YAAYAEAYKQ
+408 LTAYAESYKQ

-434 AGLQELNSLTNVHL
+434 AGLSELNALTNTYL
-448 DLLAREGV
+448 DLLGREGV
-456 ISPKLRDAAKD
+456 ISPKLRDAAKEVR
-467 IKLTLRRAAPKTAP
+467 LTLRRAAPKSTP

-509 DQADLTARSTMD
+509 DQADLTVRSTMD

-570 GNANLLR
+570 GNANVLR

-614 DLHEHYSK
+614 DLHAQYSK
-622 MIPAQLRAANTRDLD
+622 MLPAQIRAANTRDLD
-637 PISQFVLNEFI
+637 PISRFALSEFI
-648 RNPKISLADLL
+648 KNPKITLPQLL
-659 NVALQRR
+659 NAALQRR
-666 YSASPGESFFTG
+666 YSANPGESFFTG
-678 GGIHTFVNFKKED
+678 GGMHTFVNFKKED

-710 VRLMRDLSRYYVYR
+710 VRLMRDLSRYYVYHM
-724 TGLKL
+724 GMKL
-729 NSSTKVATQAS
+729 SSSTKSATQAS
-740 KPTTPGMVKVRGDKV
+740 KVTVAANAKIRPTKSNV
-755 RAEGGRADPVRMHFL
+755 ESGRADPVRMHFL
-770 SKFADQEGSYFLRKF
+770 SKFADQEGSYFLKKF
-785 YERYKGLGANDL
+785 YERYKGVSANDL
-797 LPTLAR
+797 LPTLAK

-818 VRPTGTLEQMTDFI
+818 VRPDGSLEQMNSFI
-832 QQTVPN
+832 LQTAPT
-838 KSVSPSLFEKW
+838 KSVSAALTEKW
-849 YNEFAP
+849 YHEFSP

-860 QDQGFLAHIHPLEL
+860 QDQGFLARVHPLEL
-874 WLVAHLQAHPKA
+874 WLVAYLQAHPNA
-886 TISEAL
+886 TITEAL
-892 QSSKEERQIVYEWLF
+892 QNSKEERQIVYEWLF

-951 SIGSSGDRPVAL
+951 SIGSSGDRPIAL

-992 YETKLVRAD
+992 YETKLVRQD
-1001 KQTTEQV
+1001 QGTYEQV
-1008 LKPEVARALKR
+1008 LRPEVARALKR

-1027 GTARRVFK
+1027 GTARRVYK
-1035 TYARSDGKAYTIGG
+1035 TYTRSDGKAYVIGG

-1120 LIPMIE
+1120 LVPMME
-1126 SSGAALSPFT
+1126 SSGAELSPFT
-1136 NEAPLSAPATV
+1136 NEQPLVASPAT
-1147 VASSSSDTEAEGSIT
+1147 
-1162 FQEASESPKVAP
+1162 ASEDTKEGDSE
-1174 EGAVTLPALPPTTL
+1174 EGAVTFKETELPAQGLPEASANLPAAPAKNL
-1188 QKSQALRQKLRRSII
+1188 QKGAALRQKLRRSIV

>member
-1 MDLQFTPSPIPLQG
+1 M
-15 VHIFF
+15 
-20 KKCRQLLSV
+20 
-29 QADLREIRKHLE
+29 
-41 DVSLNLAN
+41 
-49 PVTDKTSKHNSK
+49 TDKTSTNNKK
-61 HDDHATS
+61 HDEQTNS
-68 KVVPLRP
+68 KVVPLRLNDLSVP
-75 SDASNAGTSNTGGHS
+75 QTPDPHASES
-90 DNVTPLHIPL
+90 NVTPLHIPFK
-100 RTRVRSSLIKAR
+100 TRLKVALGKFQKRVI
-112 QRAFKFLF
+112 KFLF
-120 ITAPLWIVL
+120 ITAPLWIVI
-129 GLLVVFELKTSYWQ
+129 GMLLVFELKTSYWQ
-143 SMYLTRVASEATYR
+143 SMYLTKISSQATYR
-157 LEKGPNPEPF
+157 LEKGPNPDPYY
-167 FPSYGPYDQRLG
+167 PSYGPYDQRLG
-179 YTRIKAVTENLAT
+179 YTRIKSMVENLAS
-192 NGFEVVEQTRLS
+192 NGFQIVEQTRFS
-204 KRFKQ
+204 KRFRQ
-209 LAALG
+209 LAEMGL
-214 IFPPYPE
+214 FPPYPE

-237 YSLYRP
+237 YSMYRP

-255 LIVKSLLF
+255 IVVKSLLF

-276 KNPAVEWDRFGLAIF
+276 KNPAVEWDRFGLAIL
-291 EKLKQIIRPDINAPG
+291 EKLKQIIKPDINAPG

-358 HYINSIPLAALRGYG
+358 NYINSIPLAALRGYG
-373 EVNGLGDGLW
+373 EVNGLGDGMW
-383 AWYGA
+383 AWFGA
-388 DFQEINSK
+388 DFQEINAK
-396 LEALNLKRDGKD
+396 LDALSRKQDTREI
-408 YAAYAEAYKQ
+408 AAHAESYKQ

-423 IAHRRPSFYLI
+423 IAHRRPSFYLL
-434 AGLQELNSLTNVHL
+434 AGLSELNSLTNTYI
-448 DLLAREGV
+448 DLLAKEGV
-456 ISPKLRDAAKD
+456 ISPKLRDAAKEVR
-467 IKLTLRRAAPKTAP
+467 LTLRRAAPKTAP

-509 DQADLTARSTMD
+509 DQADLTVRSTMD

-570 GNANLLR
+570 GSANVLR

-602 LRTLTTYLDIVG
+602 LRTLTTYLDIIG
-614 DLHEHYSK
+614 DLHTQYSK
-622 MIPAQLRAANTRDLD
+622 MLPAQIRAANTRDLD
-637 PISQFVLNEFI
+637 PISQFALSEFI
-648 RNPKISLADLL
+648 KNPKISLPQLL
-659 NVALQRR
+659 TAALQRR
-666 YSASPGESFFTG
+666 YSANPGESFFTG

-710 VRLMRDLSRYYVYR
+710 VRLMRDLSRYYVYHM
-724 TGLKL
+724 GLKL
-729 NSSTKVATQAS
+729 SSSTKSATQAS
-740 KPTTPGMVKVRGDKV
+740 KIAVAANATT
-755 RAEGGRADPVRMHFL
+755 RAATGTSENGRADPVRMHFL

-785 YERYKGLGANDL
+785 YERYKGVSASDL
-797 LPTLAR
+797 LPTLAK

-818 VRPTGTLEQMTDFI
+818 VRPEGSLEEMNTFI
-832 QQTVPN
+832 QQTAPT
-838 KSVSPSLFEKW
+838 KSVSPALVEKW
-849 YNEFAP
+849 YNEFTP

-860 QDQGFLAHIHPLEL
+860 QDQGFLARVHPLEL
-874 WLVAHLQAHPKA
+874 WLVAYLQGHPKA
-886 TISEAL
+886 TITEAV
-892 QSSKEERQIVYEWLF
+892 QNSKEERQIVYEWLF

-951 SIGSSGDRPVAL
+951 SIGSSGDRPIAL

-992 YETKLVRAD
+992 YETKLIRQD
-1001 KQTTEQV
+1001 QGTYEQV
-1008 LKPEVARALKR
+1008 LRPEVARALKR

-1035 TYARSDGKAYTIGG
+1035 TYTRSDGKAYVIGG

-1126 SSGAALSPFT
+1126 SSGAGLSPFT
-1136 NEAPLSAPATV
+1136 NEEPLV
-1147 VASSSSDTEAEGSIT
+1147 VAPVTASTDSKESD
-1162 FQEASESPKVAP
+1162 SED
-1174 EGAVTLPALPPTTL
+1174 GAVTFKEAEIPTQELPEASANLPAAPSNGL
-1188 QKSQALRQKLRRSII
+1188 QKGAALRQKLRRSIV